1 MIVAVAFS
9 GDHPLTVAGAELSG
23 YHRPLGGESANLTVV
38 VEHDALFAG
47 WLACPPLGIGCD
59 VSYGGDSIMVG
70 YLYGVRATSKAV
82 ELRIEG

>member
-1 MIVAVAFS
+1 MIAVTIS
-9 GDHPLTVAGAELSG
+9 GDHPLTVAAAELSG
-23 YHRPLGGESANLTVV
+23 YHRPLGGEAANLAVT

-59 VSYGGDSIMVG
+59 VRYGSEPIMVG
-70 YLYGVRATSKAV
+70 YLYGVRASAKVV